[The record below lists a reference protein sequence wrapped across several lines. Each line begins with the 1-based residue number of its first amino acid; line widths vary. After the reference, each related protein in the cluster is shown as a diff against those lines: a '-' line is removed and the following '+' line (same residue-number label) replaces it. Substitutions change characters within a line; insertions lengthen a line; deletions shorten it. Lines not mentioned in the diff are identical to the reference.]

1 MDSFDECGIRYIT
14 PSSINAYRANP
25 AYWVMRYFY
34 GEKSTSPA
42 FIRSI
47 AVKAGVKALLYKR
60 DMGRAEDVVLETY
73 QHRIGAEKLPWDD
86 PGVQNEYD
94 NCLPMFGGLVKAL
107 EALDLIKVPTA
118 TGLPISVWADGVTAP
133 FLSSPDIVFDDCV
146 VDLKPTKA
154 CPSKIPERDLVA
166 MAIHSRAR
174 KTEVFNIYATGKRYA
189 VHAGLPWQLDQA
201 WLDLVIDAQALQTFV
216 LSAESRE
223 HALAM
228 TPLNR
233 DHFYWS
239 PESLD
244 KARGVLKL
252 TQERLHGLK
261 DAAGT
266 RRLREPGA
274 GDLSGDLLP
283 DH

>member
-1 MDSFDECGIRYIT
+1 
-14 PSSINAYRANP
+14 
-25 AYWVMRYFY
+25 MRYLY

-47 AVKAGVKALLYKR
+47 AVKAGIKALLYQR
-60 DMGRAEDVVLETY
+60 EMGRAEDVVLETY
-73 QHRIGAEKLPWDD
+73 QHRIGAEELPWDD
-86 PGVQNEYD
+86 PGVQDEYD

-107 EALDLIKVPTA
+107 AELDLIKVPTA
-118 TGLPISVWADGVTAP
+118 MDLPTSVWADGVEVP

-166 MAIHSRAR
+166 MTIHHRAR
-174 KTEVFNIYATGKRYA
+174 GVQVFNIYATTKR
-189 VHAGLPWQLDQA
+189 HAIHTGLPWQLDQA
-201 WLDLVIDAQALQTFV
+201 WIDLVIDAQALQTFV
-216 LSAESRE
+216 LSAQSRE

-261 DAAGT
+261 NAAGT

-274 GDLSGDLLP
+274 GDASWDLLP
-283 DH
+283 DS